1 MVVDLGSE
9 GRGVG
14 ELGGKQVKK
23 NNNNDNKKIT
33 KK

>member
-9 GRGVG
+9 GRGIR

-23 NNNNDNKKIT
+23 TIIIIIRK
-33 KK
+33 